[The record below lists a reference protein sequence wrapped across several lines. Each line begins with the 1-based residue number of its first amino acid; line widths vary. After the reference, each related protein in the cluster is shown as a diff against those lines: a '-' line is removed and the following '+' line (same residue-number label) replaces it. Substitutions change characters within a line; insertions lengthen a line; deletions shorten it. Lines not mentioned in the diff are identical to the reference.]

1 MLFMYFRGVVG
12 AVATFSSQ
20 DSAGLYSDLMQRKER
35 YVHFLAAFGPLI
47 EPALSVAAIFSPA
60 KVGTAKGQ
68 VIRIRNLPKKN
79 QCCESGSA
87 SRYDFL
93 VIRILPML
101 FKHIWKLYSIK
112 NTLYSIKKKNPP
124 IICHFLFHT
133 GKKLFSNILKVILAG
148 VDLKQ
153 IIPDQGTSSGSG
165 FTTQQERVLPYP
177 DDVVSVVLDTVRLIT
192 ETADSCRPEELRRV
206 YMPIGTLQLGVI
218 ARQ

>member
-133 GKKLFSNILKVILAG
+133 GKKTILKHFKG
-148 VDLKQ
+148 YSCRSGSETNN
-153 IIPDQGTSSGSG
+153 PDQGTSSGSG

>member
-93 VIRILPML
+93 VIRILPIL
-101 FKHIWKLYSIK
+101 FKHIWNL
-112 NTLYSIKKKNPP
+112 L
-124 IICHFLFHT
+124 
-133 GKKLFSNILKVILAG
+133 
-148 VDLKQ
+148 
-153 IIPDQGTSSGSG
+153 
-165 FTTQQERVLPYP
+165 
-177 DDVVSVVLDTVRLIT
+177 
-192 ETADSCRPEELRRV
+192 
-206 YMPIGTLQLGVI
+206 
-218 ARQ
+218 

>member
-79 QCCESGSA
+79 QCCESGMIYSGSA

-153 IIPDQGTSSGSG
+153 IIRIRGQVLVPDSQHSKKEFYHIRMTLFQLCWIRSG
-165 FTTQQERVLPYP
+165 
-177 DDVVSVVLDTVRLIT
+177 
-192 ETADSCRPEELRRV
+192 
-206 YMPIGTLQLGVI
+206 
-218 ARQ
+218 

>member
-153 IIPDQGTSSGSG
+153 IIRIRGQVLVPDSQHSKKEFYHIRMTLFQLCWIRSGWSRR
-165 FTTQQERVLPYP
+165 QP
-177 DDVVSVVLDTVRLIT
+177 
-192 ETADSCRPEELRRV
+192 TAAGQRSCVESTCP
-206 YMPIGTLQLGVI
+206 
-218 ARQ
+218 